1 MGNGPIGCTPSTCSP
16 AVYGCA
22 HTCHGAVAGV
32 KTNMSAQSANN
43 QKLIQG
49 AREGN
54 VLVVDEAIKKNANL
68 ETRKPLRI
76 VINPGENRARKKAS
90 SGEGMT
96 PLMYAANGGHV
107 SVVRQ
112 LLEAKAKVNAEDQ
125 DGLTPLHFAALSG
138 TFEVCE
144 ALIEFGAA
152 IDAIDEHS
160 RQPLD
165 YLSEEMHGECVIQN
179 WREKLLVQAMQ
190 VSRSSKSIASAK
202 ISATSRTKAKVEAG
216 ASPSAHMAALL
227 DSLEDD
233 AIGLGVWQSE
243 DLENITDGPSPPLAL
258 ALGQSGKG
266 ATLPKKKLVL

>member
-68 ETRKPLRI
+68 ETRMPLRI
-76 VINPGENRARKKAS
+76 A
-90 SGEGMT
+90 MT

-179 WREKLLVQAMQ
+179 WREKLLVQAIQ